1 MRRTHLPLDQK
12 GPELRGHASV
22 DEPQGE
28 LSSASGQPAGMPLYL
43 NQPPAATLDAEI
55 EPEIDDEL
63 AGTAE
68 EALEEQVI
76 QSLSEEGAEPASDL
90 QPMLLPEVS
99 GTGIE
104 TEAIAHSLSLQGL
117 TEANFSSSFR
127 TRNLRTSA
135 ATGCDTCDDCVHV
148 TGTLISTFRVTTT
161 VTLPSVSD
169 FPDLTACQRRR
180 VRAAINNVL
189 APHERQHVAAFRTY
203 NGTVRTPIDLTICR
217 TDLDSSIQAL
227 HDSVEGP
234 RQSAAQALSDALDPF
249 EFEVDLDCED

>member
-12 GPELRGHASV
+12 GPEAQAHAPAS
-22 DEPQGE
+22 EEQGDLAE
-28 LSSASGQPAGMPLYL
+28 ASGKPAGMPLYL
-43 NQPPAATLDAEI
+43 GQAPAATLDSAI

-63 AGTAE
+63 AGTVE
-68 EALEEQVI
+68 EALEEQLI
-76 QSLSEEGAEPASDL
+76 EGMAEEGAAPARDAHPQS
-90 QPMLLPEVS
+90 LPDVS

-117 TEANFSSSFR
+117 TEASFSSSFR
-127 TRNLRTSA
+127 TRNLRTSP

-148 TGTLISTFRVTTT
+148 TGTLISTFSVTTT

-180 VRAAINNVL
+180 VRDAINNIL
-189 APHERQHVAAFRTY
+189 APHERQHVRAFRTY

-234 RQSAAQALSDALDPF
+234 RQAAAQALSDALDPF
-249 EFEVDLDCED
+249 VFDVDIDCED